1 MQDFGSF
8 AAALRGWLLIAGL
21 AAALLSFAPP
31 VKADVAVSQPSA
43 SNSDNNVAKPVLVE
57 PEADDNAIADRI
69 QRILVSTDWFQLPR
83 VSARDG
89 VVFLDGR
96 TTTQERRRWAEALAE
111 NTQGTVAVVNRISV
125 ENDIGSTFVQAGNE
139 FERLYRQGAEAWP
152 WAVFAVAIILLTWLL
167 ARVTAIV
174 VRYFL
179 AERIGSSLLLTMVVH
194 AFSIP
199 IFLLGIYFVLQ
210 VAGLTRLALTVLG
223 GTGLIGI
230 VVGFAFRDIAE
241 NFLASMLLSI
251 RNPFRTGELIEVDG
265 NVGVVM
271 NLNVRSTV
279 LRTLDG
285 NYVQIPNAMVYKST
299 IKNYS
304 SAENRRANFTVGIG
318 YDSSTAK
325 AQTLIANV
333 LRQHPAVLET
343 PEPLVLVEELGAA
356 TVNLRIYYW
365 FTSAVY
371 SPDKINS
378 ALLRLSKDALLGGG
392 IELPDP
398 AREVVFPR
406 GVPVFRA
413 EKAGRPNAASIEAS
427 ESARAEEASPSAT
440 IGEGELRKEAV
451 EAGLQPDSMSPEAG
465 TNLLKR

>member
-1 MQDFGSF
+1 MRDTGSF
-8 AAALRGWLLIAGL
+8 ASLRGWLLIPLLAGVFLSL
-21 AAALLSFAPP
+21 APAVRAQAPASQPP
-31 VKADVAVSQPSA
+31 V
-43 SNSDNNVAKPVLVE
+43 SNGDNKVPKPVLVE
-57 PEADDNAIADRI
+57 PEADDTAIAERI
-69 QRILVSTDWFQLPR
+69 RRILLSTDWFEEPGVR
-83 VSARDG
+83 ARDG
-89 VVFLDGR
+89 VVFLEGR
-96 TTTQERRRWAEALAE
+96 TSTQEHRRWAEALAE
-111 NTQGTVAVVNRISV
+111 NTQGTVAVVNRIAV
-125 ENDIGSTFVQAGNE
+125 ETDLGSTFGQAGDE
-139 FERLYRQGAEAWP
+139 FERLYRQAAQAWP
-152 WAVFAVAIILLTWLL
+152 WAVFAVAIIFLTWLL

-174 VRYFL
+174 VRYFF
-179 AERIGSSLLLTMVVH
+179 AKRISSSLLLAIVVQ
-194 AFSIP
+194 AFAIP
-199 IFLLGIYFVLQ
+199 IYLLGIYFVLQ

-223 GTGLIGI
+223 GTGLLGI

-251 RNPFRTGELIEVDG
+251 RNPFRAGELIEVDG
-265 NVGVVM
+265 NVGIVM

-285 NYVQIPNAMVYKST
+285 NYVQIPNALVYKST

-304 SAENRRANFTVGIG
+304 SAENRRADFAVGIG
-318 YDSSTAK
+318 YDSSTTK

-333 LRQHPAVLET
+333 LKQHPAVLET

-365 FTSAVY
+365 FASAVY
-371 SPDKINS
+371 APDKINS
-378 ALLRLSKDALLGGG
+378 ALLRLSKDALLKGG

-413 EKAGRPNAASIEAS
+413 ERVGSPDAEPVEAP
-427 ESARAEEASPSAT
+427 ERKDAEEASLPAT
-440 IGEGELRKEAV
+440 IGEGELRRETG
-451 EAGLQPDSMSPEAG
+451 EAGLRPEGMSPEAD